1 MLEGLDTGDEEV
13 DAAEDG
19 GPSLLYPYG
28 KAKYSLSILE
38 RVAERLREKRILA
51 MVEMKHLG

>member
-1 MLEGLDTGDEEV
+1 M
-13 DAAEDG
+13 
-19 GPSLLYPYG
+19 LYPYG